1 MFDSTRSVNS
11 QSLKVFRNVLPKT
24 SCFQLISVEIHV
36 KIFTRESRMAAAMNQ
51 AELENYE
58 ALHQRVETGI
68 TNARE
73 EIEATKVQIR
83 NTQTLFTTMAQYNP
97 GFR

>member
-1 MFDSTRSVNS
+1 
-11 QSLKVFRNVLPKT
+11 
-24 SCFQLISVEIHV
+24 
-36 KIFTRESRMAAAMNQ
+36 MNQ

-73 EIEATKVQIR
+73 EIEATKVMMLMMMIMIMIMMIM
-83 NTQTLFTTMAQYNP
+83 T
-97 GFR
+97 

>member
-11 QSLKVFRNVLPKT
+11 QSLNVFLNVLPKT

-73 EIEATKVQIR
+73 EIEATKVMMMMMMIMIMIMMIM
-83 NTQTLFTTMAQYNP
+83 T
-97 GFR
+97 